1 MLAMHDQ
8 HEHGPTNEHA
18 APAAEGIKT
27 APAVVIV
34 DAELVARQRAEH
46 SARMSRYWQDQ
57 EWRDNIVKKM
67 KAHRSQSRV
76 KKRMRDALLDSAR
89 QRVRKTGIAPQ
100 WTPKR
105 VAALEPN
112 GKWQTYESIRQC
124 AAHYGIKESNM
135 RAILKFNRTW
145 HGIKFTHAV

>member
-1 MLAMHDQ
+1 MHDQ
-8 HEHGPTNEHA
+8 QEHEPTNEHA
-18 APAAEGIKT
+18 APAAEKIKADA
-27 APAVVIV
+27 APAAGV

-46 SARMSRYWQDQ
+46 SARMSRYWDDP
-57 EWRDNIVKKM
+57 EWRERLVGKM
-67 KAHRSQSRV
+67 KAYRSQKRV
-76 KKRMRDALLDSAR
+76 KNRMRDKLLDSAR
-89 QRVRKTGIAPQ
+89 ERVRKTGVAPQ

-135 RAILKFNRTW
+135 RAILKFNRSW